1 MNFQVSDETKMILET
16 IRDFVREELYPLEE
30 EYLIHGFSSLQ
41 ATLEEKREKAKGLGF
56 WLPQISKGNGG
67 MGLSLVEHGY
77 VSEILGG
84 SPVGHY
90 ALNCQAPD
98 AGNMEILIEYG
109 TEEQKEKY
117 LTPLL
122 NGEIRSC
129 FAMTEPEN
137 PGSNPTWMS
146 TSAVRDGDEYVINGN
161 KWFTSAAD
169 GASFT
174 ILMAVTN
181 PDADKHFRASQIIVP
196 MGTPGFEVVRNT
208 PVMGEPG
215 EGYGSHSELQFIDCR
230 VPVDNRLGDEGA
242 GFVIAQQRLGPGR
255 IHHCMRWIG
264 ICERAFDLMCAHA
277 VQREVAPGR
286 TLASQGTIENWVAE
300 SRAEIN
306 AARLMVLDAAY
317 KIDQEGTYAARDE
330 ISLIK
335 FYVAK
340 VLQDVLDRAIQVHG
354 AMGVTDYTP
363 LAFWY
368 RHERA
373 SRIYDG
379 PDEVH
384 KRSVARRIFRRYS

>member
-56 WLPQISKGNGG
+56 WLPQISKGYGG

-174 ILMAVTN
+174 ILTSW
-181 PDADKHFRASQIIVP
+181 R
-196 MGTPGFEVVRNT
+196 
-208 PVMGEPG
+208 
-215 EGYGSHSELQFIDCR
+215 
-230 VPVDNRLGDEGA
+230 
-242 GFVIAQQRLGPGR
+242 
-255 IHHCMRWIG
+255 
-264 ICERAFDLMCAHA
+264 
-277 VQREVAPGR
+277 
-286 TLASQGTIENWVAE
+286 
-300 SRAEIN
+300 
-306 AARLMVLDAAY
+306 
-317 KIDQEGTYAARDE
+317 
-330 ISLIK
+330 
-335 FYVAK
+335 
-340 VLQDVLDRAIQVHG
+340 
-354 AMGVTDYTP
+354 
-363 LAFWY
+363 
-368 RHERA
+368 
-373 SRIYDG
+373 
-379 PDEVH
+379 
-384 KRSVARRIFRRYS
+384 